1 MAKLGCLLLI
11 LSMLGL
17 CAIVVVPVLPFLD
30 DSPQIDQFLQP
41 ILCQPGETVRR
52 DQYSTTDNDGT
63 SYSMNVYCLGD
74 DEVERDVTDRWFL
87 IGLVAFLAP
96 FLVGLFALIFGVQR
110 NAVKSAVNTASGSA
124 GWAVPG
130 SGVMSVNTG
139 STGKNASLTQR
150 LKELQEARDAGLI
163 SAVEYDRMRQQ
174 ILDSMDD

>member
-1 MAKLGCLLLI
+1 
-11 LSMLGL
+11 
-17 CAIVVVPVLPFLD
+17 
-30 DSPQIDQFLQP
+30 
-41 ILCQPGETVRR
+41 
-52 DQYSTTDNDGT
+52 
-63 SYSMNVYCLGD
+63 MNVYCLGD